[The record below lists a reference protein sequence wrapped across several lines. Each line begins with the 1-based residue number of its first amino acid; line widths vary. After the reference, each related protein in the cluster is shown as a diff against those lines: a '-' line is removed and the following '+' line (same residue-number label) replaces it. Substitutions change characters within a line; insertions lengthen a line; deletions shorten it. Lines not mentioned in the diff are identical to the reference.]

1 MSSSGIMG
9 EIEKVLEEAEGIKE
23 SSEWIF
29 LIQDKVIE
37 SYLKGKKDLFRNLM
51 ISDEIFWI
59 GIGGS
64 SSGPKAISE
73 IFGLGIKFFESP
85 EEKKELCELMKK
97 SKRPTLYIVSKSGET
112 FETLILS
119 KTAEKIAKRKKAV
132 SFLGI
137 TANKDSP
144 ISNLVI
150 RNRGELI
157 DFPPN
162 LSGRFSTFF
171 ILYPIL
177 MRYRNILK
185 IMKSNLDNVR
195 RRIFDKESLHFKL
208 ARFIIENQDKQ
219 EIFLCFY
226 SKDLV
231 KLSENFCQLIAESLG
246 KDGKGLTPVALLG
259 PHFQHSVAQLILA
272 NPKGK
277 CAVFIFRSGA
287 ERDLMR
293 EKEATLRAFSERIPV
308 LELEIRSKGE
318 IFSLIFQFQIAI
330 AVAGKIMGIN
340 PFDQPEVKR
349 IRDLI
354 WGGRGLR

>member
-1 MSSSGIMG
+1 MSLSGISY
-9 EIEKVLEEAEGIKE
+9 EIVKVLEEADRVREN
-23 SSEWIF
+23 SEWIF
-29 LIQDKVIE
+29 LIQDKVID
-37 SYLKGKKDLFRNLM
+37 SYLKVKRDLLKDLAFG
-51 ISDEIFWI
+51 DEIFWI

-85 EEKKELCELMKK
+85 EEKKELSELIKESKK
-97 SKRPTLYIVSKSGET
+97 PILYIVSKSGET

-119 KTAEKIAKRKKAV
+119 KTAERVVKRKKEV
-132 SFLGI
+132 RFLGI
-137 TANKDSP
+137 TSNKYSP

-150 RNRGELI
+150 RNQGKVI

-171 ILYPIL
+171 ILYPVL

-185 IMKSNLDNVR
+185 VMKINLDNVR
-195 RRIFDKESLHFKL
+195 RRIFDEDSLHFKL
-208 ARFIIENQDKQ
+208 ARFILENQDKQ
-219 EIFLCFY
+219 DIFLCFY
-226 SKDLV
+226 SKDLA

-246 KDGKGLTPVALLG
+246 KDGKGMTPVALLG

-277 CAVFIFRSGA
+277 CAVFISYSGA
-287 ERDLMR
+287 EKDLMK
-293 EKEATLRAFSERIPV
+293 EKEATLKAFSEKIPV
-308 LELEIRSKGE
+308 LELEIKNRGE
-318 IFSLIFQFQIAI
+318 VFSLIFHFQIAI
-330 AVAGKIMGIN
+330 AVVGKVMGIN

-354 WGGRGLR
+354 WELR

>member
-1 MSSSGIMG
+1 MSLSGING
-9 EIEKVLEEAEGIKE
+9 EIVKVLEEAERVKE
-23 SSEWIF
+23 SSDWIF
-29 LIQDKVIE
+29 LIQDKVID
-37 SYLKGKKDLFRNLM
+37 SYLNGKRDLLKDLML
-51 ISDEIFWI
+51 SEEIFWI

-97 SKRPTLYIVSKSGET
+97 SKKPILYIVSKSGET

-119 KTAEKIAKRKKAV
+119 KTAEKVAKRKKAV

-137 TANKDSP
+137 TANKRSP

-150 RNRGELI
+150 RNRGKVI

-171 ILYPIL
+171 ILYPVL
-177 MRYRNILK
+177 MKYRNILK
-185 IMKSNLDNVR
+185 IMKRNLDNIR
-195 RRIFDKESLHFKL
+195 RRIFDENSLHFKL
-208 ARFIIENQDKQ
+208 ARFILENQDKQ
-219 EIFLCFY
+219 DIFLCFY

-231 KLSENFCQLIAESLG
+231 NLSENFCQLIAESLG

-277 CAVFIFRSGA
+277 CAIFISYSGIDKDVA
-287 ERDLMR
+287 N
-293 EKEATLRAFSERIPV
+293 EKNATLEAFSEKIPV
-308 LELEIRSKGE
+308 LEYEIKRREE
-318 IFSLIFQFQIAI
+318 IFSLVFQFQIAV

-349 IRDLI
+349 IRELI
-354 WGGRGLR
+354 LERTYKN